1 MGTPRRSRSS
11 VDEQIFECIAAAK
24 IQNNDA
30 KLEDFQLRVVVD
42 DLVLFNLKT
51 GETFL
56 IIDDES
62 DGLGYAGT
70 STQPQILPK
79 IKVRHTSTS
88 VTELTARRAAS
99 IAVRSESRLLN
110 WFAPSETIA
119 SSPRKAIS
127 R

>member
-1 MGTPRRSRSS
+1 MGTAGRSFPS
-11 VDEQIFECIAAAK
+11 VDQQIFDCIAAAK

-30 KLEDFQLRVVVD
+30 KLEDFQLKVVAD

-62 DGLGYAGT
+62 DVLGYPGT
-70 STQPQILPK
+70 AAQPLILPDAK
-79 IKVRHTSTS
+79 ARQPRAS

-99 IAVRSESRLLN
+99 IAVRSGSRLLN
-110 WFAPSETIA
+110 WFAHETIA
-119 SSPRKAIS
+119 STPPKSIS